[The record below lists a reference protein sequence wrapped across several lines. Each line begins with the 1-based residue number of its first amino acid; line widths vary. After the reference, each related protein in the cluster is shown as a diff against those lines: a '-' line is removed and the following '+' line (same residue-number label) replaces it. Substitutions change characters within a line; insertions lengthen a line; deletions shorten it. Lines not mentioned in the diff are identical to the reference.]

1 MALYVVSLGSVIA
14 LCMRNCVLAFCYI
27 IYVSSNSNTIS
38 RVGQHSMLVLK
49 ARIAIIKLLYLFE
62 SNQSSISG
70 INCWNPSF
78 DVTPAALITGIITEK
93 GVFAPDKLSE
103 IESK

>member
-1 MALYVVSLGSVIA
+1 MCRELG
-14 LCMRNCVLAFCYI
+14 LRTTTLFMRNCVLAFCYI
-27 IYVSSNSNTIS
+27 MFVYNNTIS

-49 ARIAIIKLLYLFE
+49 ARIVIILYLFE